1 MSLEKKVLPV
11 VLLALVIYI
20 VYSRRLSTAI
30 ATIGVGALLYALTD
44 SKVVVAIFFVGSLL
58 LNGRSKPEPMGI
70 EAFQVRDAK
79 SIHARI
85 ESAKGPGPLAPKVDH
100 VTGVL
105 ESPEILDS
113 APLQGHAA
121 PDVEGASITSIP
133 APASAKASV
142 AIYAP
147 AEDTIPASR
156 VSENAH
162 PTANPFLQNGE
173 DVEGVV
179 TSMFE
184 RGTDL
189 MKPAVGSSDVAGVGT
204 MGNAY

>member
-11 VLLALVIYI
+11 VILALVVYI

-44 SKVVVAIFFVGSLL
+44 SKVVVAVFFAGSLM
-58 LNGRSKPEPMGI
+58 LNGRPKSHEG
-70 EAFQVRDAK
+70 FQARDPK
-79 SIHARI
+79 SIHTRI

-113 APLQGHAA
+113 APLQGHAT

-179 TSMFE
+179 TSLFE

-189 MKPAVGSSDVAGVGT
+189 MKPAVASSDVAGVGT